1 MVLLNAISTSG
12 IKAGAYMLI
21 IEDNQQVQNF
31 KLLQINRFS
40 LLNDFGKI
48 DFQG

>member
-1 MVLLNAISTSG
+1 
-12 IKAGAYMLI
+12 MLI